1 MSPALLDIRGLRV
14 AFGANEVVRGI
25 DLQLQPGE
33 RLALVGE
40 SGSGK
45 SVTALALLR
54 LIEGAQLGGSVRWQG
69 RELLACS
76 EREMRQIRGDE
87 IAMVFQEPMTA
98 LNPLLTIGQ
107 QIAEVLQLKRGLPA
121 PDAAARVLALLREVG
136 MGEPERRARSYP
148 HQLSGGQRQRAM
160 IAMALACEPK
170 LLLADEPTTALDA
183 NLRLQMLSLLRALQ
197 ERTGMAVLLIT
208 HDLALVRHFAQ
219 RVAVMCRGELVE
231 QGDRDT
237 LFARPQHPY
246 TRELLGSRPDRE
258 GLAPAPDAIT
268 LPAAAAPAEPTA
280 AEWEARI
287 EAVRQAAYQDGYRDG
302 LVALEGF
309 KQSYAQQ
316 VTAQMV
322 QLTRAYRGQ
331 LDELEQG
338 LAGQVAEV
346 AIALARQV
354 VRSELALRPELV
366 AQVAQEA
373 LAATLVAAQQIAV
386 HLHPDDLPLVQT
398 QAGEAMAERGAR
410 LVADASLTRG
420 GCVVDSEVGVVDA
433 SVEARWQRA
442 TATMGRP
449 SGYADGEEPAA

>member
-1 MSPALLDIRGLRV
+1 MTSSS
-14 AFGANEVVRGI
+14 
-25 DLQLQPGE
+25 E
-33 RLALVGE
+33 RAAPRSRLHDDFD
-40 SGSGK
+40 
-45 SVTALALLR
+45 LLR
-54 LIEGAQLGGSVRWQG
+54 AAPAGPAAGAGAGAAPYARFIPREELGSFAAWTPDSFGGAANAAPAPAVPEEPAAPTPQELGAQL
-69 RELLACS
+69 
-76 EREMRQIRGDE
+76 
-87 IAMVFQEPMTA
+87 
-98 LNPLLTIGQ
+98 
-107 QIAEVLQLKRGLPA
+107 
-121 PDAAARVLALLREVG
+121 AAAR
-136 MGEPERRARSYP
+136 
-148 HQLSGGQRQRAM
+148 QSG
-160 IAMALACEPK
+160 
-170 LLLADEPTTALDA
+170 
-183 NLRLQMLSLLRALQ
+183 
-197 ERTGMAVLLIT
+197 
-208 HDLALVRHFAQ
+208 
-219 RVAVMCRGELVE
+219 
-231 QGDRDT
+231 
-237 LFARPQHPY
+237 
-246 TRELLGSRPDRE
+246 
-258 GLAPAPDAIT
+258 
-268 LPAAAAPAEPTA
+268 
-280 AEWEARI
+280 
-287 EAVRQAAYQDGYRDG
+287 YQDGYRDG

-338 LAGQVAEV
+338 LARQVAEV

-354 VRSELALRPELV
+354 VRGELAQRPELV

-398 QAGEAMAERGAR
+398 QVGEAMAERGAR